1 MSPWVTQPIN
11 SRAGIPPRA
20 VLLIQPATAAS
31 PSPLPRGRYDLLY
44 FTDTE
49 TRLGR
54 GCLAAPGPQLPTTK
68 PVFLSLLYVKL
79 FGLQYKEQMN
89 GRQGSVVKKKHHRE
103 KNLPKKRE
111 SLML

>member
-1 MSPWVTQPIN
+1 MTCSTLQIRKRGSAGAAWLHQVLN
-11 SRAGIPPRA
+11 S
-20 VLLIQPATAAS
+20 LLQS
-31 PSPLPRGRYDLLY
+31 L
-44 FTDTE
+44 F
-49 TRLGR
+49 
-54 GCLAAPGPQLPTTK
+54 
-68 PVFLSLLYVKL
+68 FLSLLYVKL